1 MLPCMPFPSRAHWDG
16 LQGDAVLKL
25 GVSRQCCHKFAG
37 MIKNWWAG
45 VEALH
50 NLFVKEHN
58 HICKMLRKVGYPY
71 HSRQRTSN
79 LLAPACSSVHER

>member
-1 MLPCMPFPSRAHWDG
+1 MTNLHA
-16 LQGDAVLKL
+16 
-25 GVSRQCCHKFAG
+25 GVKRMQHSAGGCLDSACCKCAG

-58 HICKMLRKVGYPY
+58 HICKMLRKVGCALAFWAVHSCFF
-71 HSRQRTSN
+71 HSRTQLT
-79 LLAPACSSVHER
+79 AWT